1 MRALHKDRARLSQAV
16 SWGAVAMLSAV
27 GAVASSTVVQAQQ
40 ADTELPGTTA
50 DPMAADPAA
59 GRSST
64 NPDVNDVVP
73 SGPAITNPA
82 AAGAADSDMTRQ
94 RNAAGG
100 QAMLDVVSGEPTPI
114 DRSKNLGQLDASAA
128 APATTST
135 LPPRPTS
142 PGVDTADMDA
152 DASLY
157 GPPAPKVVKGKLGEI
172 SWNEPPAKVPPALDR
187 AINTVTRNY
196 PSARSAR
203 AALGA
208 AAADVRS
215 ANWQRFPSLGGN
227 LSSFRGGGGSLTPQ
241 VVAELPVW
249 SGGRITADIRRAKA
263 AEDASSSAYIETVTN
278 LALTTAQAYFDV
290 VRLAQREQLLADSL
304 KEHQRLVGT
313 MERRVKQ
320 EVSPLADLNLARS
333 RAAQIEQE
341 YTLNRAQRRSTLRIL
356 AELIAD
362 PTYDLGSI
370 PPYQIVDLTNRDA
383 IEDQG
388 VAYDPELRRLRSL
401 VAVAEADLDASK
413 ASILPQVNAQYSYD
427 DIFGSRVGMVLRQ
440 QTNGGLSQFSQVDR
454 SRLRIQAALEDVR
467 VSEQQLRREIANELI
482 ELDAA
487 RARAQIS
494 TGASE
499 TAARVSESYMRQFI
513 TGRRSWLDVM
523 NALREAV
530 TAQLGKVDAESVAM
544 SASVRLTLRSG
555 RWHPEF
561 SDVAAA
567 PAVAGGN

>member
-1 MRALHKDRARLSQAV
+1 M
-16 SWGAVAMLSAV
+16 AMMSAV
-27 GAVASSTVVQAQQ
+27 GVVVSPALAY
-40 ADTELPGTTA
+40 ADQVGPELP
-50 DPMAADPAA
+50 
-59 GRSST
+59 SSA
-64 NPDVNDVVP
+64 
-73 SGPAITNPA
+73 SNPA
-82 AAGAADSDMTRQ
+82 APGAAGSDTTEQ
-94 RNAAGG
+94 RPAPAGPAALE
-100 QAMLDVVSGEPTPI
+100 AVSGEPTII
-114 DRSKNLGQLDASAA
+114 DRTKGLGQLDASAA
-128 APATTST
+128 GPATTST
-135 LPPRPTS
+135 LPPRPNGDVAE
-142 PGVDTADMDA
+142 PIDAGA
-152 DASLY
+152 DATLY
-157 GPPAPKVVKGKLGEI
+157 GPPAPKVAKGKLPEI
-172 SWNEPPAKVPPALDR
+172 SWNEPPAKVPPALDE
-187 AINTVTRNY
+187 AINIVTRNY
-196 PSARSAR
+196 PSAKSSR

-208 AAADVRS
+208 SAADVRS
-215 ANWQRFPSLGGN
+215 ANWRRFPTVGGN
-227 LSSFRGGGGSLTPQ
+227 LSYLGGGNENARGRSLEPQ
-241 VVAELPVW
+241 FVAELPVW

-278 LALTTAQAYFDV
+278 LALTTTQAYFDV
-290 VRLAQREQLLADSL
+290 VRLAQREQLLAESL

-320 EVSPLADLNLARS
+320 EVSPEADLNLARS

-362 PTYDLGSI
+362 PNYDLGAI
-370 PPYQIVDLTNRDA
+370 PSFQVVELPNRDS

-401 VAVAEADLDASK
+401 VTVAEAELDASK
-413 ASILPQVNAQYSYD
+413 ASILPQVNAQYTYD
-427 DIFGSRVGMVLRQ
+427 DVFGSRVGMVLRQ
-440 QTNGGLSQFSQVDR
+440 QTSGGLSQFSEVDR
-454 SRLRIQAALEDVR
+454 SRLRIQSALEDVR
-467 VSEQQLRREIANELI
+467 VSEQQLRREIANEVI

-530 TAQLGKVDAESVAM
+530 TAQLGKVDAEASAM
-544 SASVRLTLRSG
+544 SAAVRLTLRTG

-561 SDVAAA
+561 SDATAA
-567 PAVAGGN
+567 PALAGGN

>member
-1 MRALHKDRARLSQAV
+1 MAVMSAAGIVVSGVPAYADQA
-16 SWGAVAMLSAV
+16 GP
-27 GAVASSTVVQAQQ
+27 
-40 ADTELPGTTA
+40 ELPSTTA
-50 DPMAADPAA
+50 
-59 GRSST
+59 S
-64 NPDVNDVVP
+64 
-73 SGPAITNPA
+73 NPA
-82 AAGAADSDMTRQ
+82 AP
-94 RNAAGG
+94 NAAGPSAVDQRPAPAG
-100 QAMLDVVSGEPTPI
+100 PAALEAVSGEPTEI
-114 DRSKNLGQLDASAA
+114 DRNKGLGQLDASVA

-135 LPPRPTS
+135 LPPRPAGASGQT
-142 PGVDTADMDA
+142 DDA
-152 DASLY
+152 GAEATLY
-157 GPPAPKVVKGKLGEI
+157 GPPAPKVSKGKLPDI
-172 SWNEPPAKVPPALDR
+172 SWNEPPRQVPAALDQ
-187 AINTVTRNY
+187 AINIVTRNY
-196 PSARSAR
+196 PSAKSAR

-215 ANWQRFPSLGGN
+215 ANWQRFPSIGGN
-227 LSSFRGGGGSLTPQ
+227 LASFRGGGGSLTPQ
-241 VVAELPVW
+241 VVAEVPVW
-249 SGGRITADIRRAKA
+249 SGGRITSQIRRAKA
-263 AEDASSSAYIETVTN
+263 AEDAQSSAYIETVTN

-290 VRLAQREQLLADSL
+290 VRLAQREQLLAESL

-320 EVSPLADLNLARS
+320 EVSPEADLNLARS

-362 PTYDLGSI
+362 PNYDLGSI
-370 PPYQIVDLTNRDA
+370 PPYNIVEIPNRDSL
-383 IEDQG
+383 EDQG

-401 VAVAEADLDASK
+401 VSVAEADLDASK

-427 DIFGSRVGMVLRQ
+427 DIYGNRLGVVLRQ
-440 QTNGGLSQFSQVDR
+440 QTAGGLSQFSQVDR
-454 SRLRIQAALEDVR
+454 SRLQIQGALEDVR
-467 VSEQQLRREIANELI
+467 VSEQQLRREIANDLI

-499 TAARVSESYMRQFI
+499 TASRVSESYMRQFI

-530 TAQLGKVDAESVAM
+530 TAQLGKVDAESSAM
-544 SASVRLTLRSG
+544 SAAVRLTLRTG

-561 SDVAAA
+561 SDATAA
-567 PAVAGGN
+567 PALAGGN

>member
-1 MRALHKDRARLSQAV
+1 M
-16 SWGAVAMLSAV
+16 SAV
-27 GAVASSTVVQAQQ
+27 GIAALPGLAH
-40 ADTELPGTTA
+40 ADQVGPELPSTTA
-50 DPMAADPAA
+50 
-59 GRSST
+59 S
-64 NPDVNDVVP
+64 
-73 SGPAITNPA
+73 NPA
-82 AAGAADSDMTRQ
+82 AP
-94 RNAAGG
+94 NAAEAS
-100 QAMLDVVSGEPTPI
+100 AMDQRPAPAGPAALEAIAGEPTEI
-114 DRSKNLGQLDASAA
+114 DRNKRLGQLDASAA

-135 LPPRPTS
+135 LPPRPA
-142 PGVDTADMDA
+142 G
-152 DASLY
+152 ASDQVEAGGQAALY
-157 GPPAPKVVKGKLGEI
+157 GPPAPKVSKGKLPEI
-172 SWNEPPAKVPPALDR
+172 SWNEPPAQVPRALDE
-187 AINTVTRNY
+187 AINIVTRNY
-196 PSARSAR
+196 PSAKSAR
-203 AALGA
+203 AGLGA

-215 ANWQRFPSLGGN
+215 ANWRRFPSIGGN
-227 LSSFRGGGGSLTPQ
+227 LASFRGGGGSLEPQ
-241 VVAELPVW
+241 VVAEVPVW
-249 SGGRITADIRRAKA
+249 SGGRITSQIRRAKA

-278 LALTTAQAYFDV
+278 LALTTSQAYFDV
-290 VRLAQREQLLADSL
+290 VRLAQREQLLAESL

-320 EVSPLADLNLARS
+320 EVSPEADLNLARS

-362 PTYDLGSI
+362 PNYDLGSI
-370 PPYQIVDLTNRDA
+370 PPYQIVDIPSRDTL
-383 IEDQG
+383 EDQG

-401 VAVAEADLDASK
+401 VSVAEADLDASR

-427 DIFGSRVGMVLRQ
+427 DVFGSRVGVVLRQ
-440 QTNGGLSQFSQVDR
+440 QTNGGLSQFSEVER
-454 SRLRIQAALEDVR
+454 SRLRIQGALEDVR
-467 VSEQQLRREIANELI
+467 VSEQQLRREIANEVI

-544 SASVRLTLRSG
+544 SAAVRLTLRSG

-561 SDVAAA
+561 SDATAD
-567 PAVAGGN
+567 PALAGGN

>member
-1 MRALHKDRARLSQAV
+1 MAV
-16 SWGAVAMLSAV
+16 MSAV
-27 GAVASSTVVQAQQ
+27 GVLVSPALAYADQAGP
-40 ADTELPGTTA
+40 ELPSTTA
-50 DPMAADPAA
+50 A
-59 GRSST
+59 
-64 NPDVNDVVP
+64 
-73 SGPAITNPA
+73 NPA
-82 AAGAADSDMTRQ
+82 AP
-94 RNAAGG
+94 NAAGPG
-100 QAMLDVVSGEPTPI
+100 PIDDRPAPAGPAALEAVSGEPTEI
-114 DRSKNLGQLDASAA
+114 DRSKDLGQLDASVA
-128 APATTST
+128 APASTST
-135 LPPRPTS
+135 LPPRPAGAS
-142 PGVDTADMDA
+142 DDQVNA
-152 DASLY
+152 DAGATATLY
-157 GPPAPKVVKGKLGEI
+157 GPPAPKVSKGKLAEI
-172 SWNEPPAKVPPALDR
+172 SWNEPPAQVPRALDE
-187 AINTVTRNY
+187 AINIVTRNY
-196 PSARSAR
+196 PSAKSAR

-215 ANWQRFPSLGGN
+215 ANWQRFPSIGGN
-227 LSSFRGGGGSLTPQ
+227 LASFRGGGGSLEPQ
-241 VVAELPVW
+241 VVAEVPVW
-249 SGGRITADIRRAKA
+249 SGGRITSQIRRAKA
-263 AEDASSSAYIETVTN
+263 AEEASSSAYIETVTN
-278 LALTTAQAYFDV
+278 LALTTSQAYFDV
-290 VRLAQREQLLADSL
+290 VRLAQREQLLAESL

-320 EVSPLADLNLARS
+320 EVSPEADLNLARS

-362 PTYDLGSI
+362 PSYDLGTI
-370 PPYQIVDLTNRDA
+370 PAYRIVDIPNRDTL
-383 IEDQG
+383 EDQG

-401 VAVAEADLDASK
+401 VSVAEADLDASK

-427 DIFGSRVGMVLRQ
+427 DIYGSRVGVVLRQ
-440 QTNGGLSQFSQVDR
+440 QTAAGLSQFSEVDR
-454 SRLRIQAALEDVR
+454 SRLRIQGALEDVR

-544 SASVRLTLRSG
+544 SAAVRLTLRSG

-561 SDVAAA
+561 SDATAD
-567 PAVAGGN
+567 PALARGN